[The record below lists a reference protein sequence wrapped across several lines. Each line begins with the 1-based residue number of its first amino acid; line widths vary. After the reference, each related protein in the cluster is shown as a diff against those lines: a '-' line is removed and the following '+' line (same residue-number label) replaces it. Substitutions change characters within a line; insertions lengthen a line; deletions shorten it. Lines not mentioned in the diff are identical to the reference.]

1 MRFDNLPERGR
12 GRQVAGFSLLE
23 LLAVMAV
30 VIVLCSLAA
39 ASISGILMGSNLT
52 RAGNLVADQCT
63 LARQEAVTRNRNVE
77 VRFFYLPRE
86 ASPAWR
92 GMQVVRIEENGNQ
105 VPVGKLLVLP
115 EGILISASETLSPLM
130 MAGDPILGTV
140 ENPTYGTLSYR
151 AFRFRPN
158 GSTGGALGAGNF
170 LTLCAAT
177 AQGSPPANF
186 CTVQVNPV
194 TGKITTYRP

>member
-1 MRFDNLPERGR
+1 
-12 GRQVAGFSLLE
+12 
-23 LLAVMAV
+23 
-30 VIVLCSLAA
+30 
-39 ASISGILMGSNLT
+39 MGSNLT
-52 RAGNLVADQCT
+52 RAGSLIADQCT

-77 VRFFYLPRE
+77 VRFFRLPGE

-92 GMQVVRIEENGNQ
+92 GLQVIRIEENGGQ
-105 VPVGKLLVLP
+105 VPVGKLLFLP
-115 EGILISASETLSPLM
+115 EGILISDSETLSPLM
-130 MAGDPILGTV
+130 MAGDPIIGQV
-140 ENPTYGTLSYR
+140 ENPTYGTLIYR

-170 LTLCAAT
+170 LTLCSAR

>member
-1 MRFDNLPERGR
+1 MRLDKLPARWS
-12 GRQVAGFSLLE
+12 GRQSAGFSLLE
-23 LLAVMAV
+23 LLAVMAI

-39 ASISGILMGSNLT
+39 ASFSEILMGSNLT

-77 VRFFYLPRE
+77 VRFFYLSQE

-92 GMQVVRIEENGNQ
+92 GLQVIRIEENGNQ

-115 EGILISASETLSPLM
+115 EGILISDSETLSPLM
-130 MAGDPILGTV
+130 MAGDPILGTI
-140 ENPTYGTLSYR
+140 ESPTHGTLSYR

-158 GSTGGALGAGNF
+158 GSTGGALGSGNF
-170 LTLCAAT
+170 LTLRSAM